1 MASDLDTVR
10 VLRALFNDM
19 PRAPEGLSQEEM
31 VAWVRQS
38 MIDYEGGD
46 MAYMLEHVTRNAML
60 DIALRLRED
69 GNLQDDAAFDETVE
83 MLSTPEGRKTFMDR
97 IIAAQKT
104 VDATAR
110 LLRRAKRMPGEP
122 EPHFSSLPEEIRRF
136 IEGGPSGP
144 GPLYAEYSAREDVI
158 EIGVFHAAPAQVHEF
173 SWGFVTEHEQ
183 AWHIYVADVWRRG
196 TVGYFDRFDR
206 VWQRETTAPRGG
218 PLLASPVPPG
228 IAMDDGIGSFSSLV
242 LTSEAGLSDPDLRHW
257 VGEVFIQQVLPYM
270 VSQVLDDDDDIPLP
284 AGA

>member
-19 PRAPEGLSQEEM
+19 PRAPEGLSQEET
-31 VAWVRQS
+31 VAWLRQS
-38 MIDYEGGD
+38 MLDYEGGD

-69 GNLQDDAAFDETVE
+69 GNLQDDAAFDETLE
-83 MLSTPEGRKTFMDR
+83 MLSNPEGRKTFMNC

-104 VDATAR
+104 VDTTAR
-110 LLRRAKRMPGEP
+110 LLRRAKRTVGEP
-122 EPHFSSLPEEIRRF
+122 EPHFSSLPEEIQRF
-136 IEGGPSGP
+136 VEAVPSGP
-144 GPLYAEYSAREDVI
+144 GPLYAEYAQREDVI
-158 EIGVFHAAPAQVHEF
+158 EIGVFAAVPAQVHEF

-183 AWHIYVADVWRRG
+183 AWHFYVADVWRRG

-228 IAMDDGIGSFSSLV
+228 IAMDDGISSFCSMV
-242 LTSEAGLSDPDLRHW
+242 LTSEAGLADLDLRLW
-257 VGEVFIQQVLPYM
+257 VGEVFVQQVLPYM
-270 VSQVLDDDDDIPLP
+270 VSQVLDEDDELPLP
-284 AGA
+284 

>member
-19 PRAPEGLSQEEM
+19 PRAPEGLSQEET

-69 GNLQDDAAFDETVE
+69 GHLQDDAAFDETVE
-83 MLSTPEGRKTFMDR
+83 MLSTPEGRKTFMDQ
-97 IIAAQKT
+97 IIAAQRT

-110 LLRRAKRMPGEP
+110 LLRRAKRAPGET
-122 EPHFSSLPEEIRRF
+122 EPHFSSLPEEIQRF
-136 IEGGPSGP
+136 IDAAPGGP
-144 GPLYAEYSAREDVI
+144 GPLFAEYAAREDVI
-158 EIGVFHAAPAQVHEF
+158 EIGVFEVEPAEVHEF
-173 SWGFVTEHEQ
+173 SWGFVAEHDE
-183 AWHIYVADVWRRG
+183 AWHFYVADVWRRG

-206 VWQRETTAPRGG
+206 VWQRETRAPRGG
-218 PLLASPVPPG
+218 PLLASPVPEG
-228 IAMDDGIGSFSSLV
+228 IGMDDGIGSFSSMV
-242 LTSEAGLSDPDLRHW
+242 LTSQDGLSDPDLRHW

-270 VSQVLDDDDDIPLP
+270 VSQVLDDDDELPLP
-284 AGA
+284 EGA